1 MAGETKSKSR
11 IMQLQVR
18 EEASKSERR
27 HRVYIGNE
35 AHELKVFSVM
45 NNVPLYRV
53 ENNRIASEIDALKR
67 DSKKAAILQDPFSE
81 EAQTL
86 IEGELLKLVAKAN
99 LERLIKTSGVQEE
112 PLLLTRDGVVVNGN
126 RRLAVLRRHNI
137 GKGYVDVCLLPD
149 GVSQADISLIE
160 FRLQMDDPGKADY
173 SWVNQLIAIRRAIDS
188 DIEIEKIRA
197 SMPSLSNAE
206 FNKLTNSLGVIDQFL
221 ARRGTPND
229 YTAIGDKKFFF
240 DELSKAIKKHKKFPD
255 KVDTLLWTAVS
266 YYDHQPNDPSEDR
279 SYLKFRKAAN
289 QVLRVQREFGSSAP
303 EVSKSEDPDDPLSG
317 IAPAASVFTTL
328 PTDPETSEAIHAV
341 VLAGEDSDARSK
353 NAAQLHAD
361 LEQMSRK
368 LLNAEVG
375 SRTSNL
381 SGILKQIEIIARE
394 VQRLKDSVIDQK
406 KKSG

>member
-1 MAGETKSKSR
+1 MTGETKSKSR
-11 IMQLQVR
+11 IMLLQAR

-27 HRVYIGNE
+27 HRVMIGNE
-35 AHELKVFSVM
+35 PHELKVFSVM

-67 DSKKAAILQDPFSE
+67 DAKKDAILQDPFSE

-126 RRLAVLRRHNI
+126 RRLAVLRKHNI

-149 GVSQADISLIE
+149 GVSKADISLIE

-197 SMPSLSNAE
+197 SMPSLSTAE

-221 ARRGTPND
+221 ARRGTPDD
-229 YTAIGDKKFFF
+229 YTAIGDNKFFF
-240 DELSKAIKKHKKFPD
+240 DELGKATKKHKKFPD
-255 KVDTLLWTAVS
+255 KVDTLLWMAVS

-303 EVSKSEDPDDPLSG
+303 EVSKSEDPDDPLGG

-328 PTDPETSEAIHAV
+328 PTDAKTSEAIHAV

-381 SGILKQIEIIARE
+381 TGILKQIEIIAGE
-394 VQRLKDSVIDQK
+394 IQRLKDSVIDQK

>member
-11 IMQLQVR
+11 IMQLQAR
-18 EEASKSERR
+18 EKASTSERR
-27 HRVYIGNE
+27 HRVMIGNE
-35 AHELKVFSVM
+35 PHELKVFSVM

-126 RRLAVLRRHNI
+126 RRLAVLRKHNI

-188 DIEIEKIRA
+188 DIAIEKIRA

-221 ARRGTPND
+221 ARRGTPGD
-229 YTAIGDKKFFF
+229 YTAIGDNKFFF

-266 YYDHQPNDPSEDR
+266 YYDHQPQDPSEDR

-303 EVSKSEDPDDPLSG
+303 DISNSEDPNDPLGG

-328 PTDPETSEAIHAV
+328 PTDAKTSEAIHAV

-381 SGILKQIEIIARE
+381 TGILKQIEIIARE

>member
-11 IMQLQVR
+11 IMQLQAR
-18 EEASKSERR
+18 EKASTSERR
-27 HRVYIGNE
+27 HRVMIGNE
-35 AHELKVFSVM
+35 PHELKVFSVM

-126 RRLAVLRRHNI
+126 RRLAVLRKHNI

-188 DIEIEKIRA
+188 DIAIEKIRA

-221 ARRGTPND
+221 ARRGTPGD
-229 YTAIGDKKFFF
+229 YTAIGDNKFFF
-240 DELSKAIKKHKKFPD
+240 DELSKAIKKNKKFPD

-266 YYDHQPNDPSEDR
+266 YYDHQPQDPSEDR

-303 EVSKSEDPDDPLSG
+303 DISNTEDPDDPLSG
-317 IAPAASVFTTL
+317 IAPAASVFATL

-381 SGILKQIEIIARE
+381 TGILKQIEIIARE
-394 VQRLKDSVIDQK
+394 VERLKNSVIDQK